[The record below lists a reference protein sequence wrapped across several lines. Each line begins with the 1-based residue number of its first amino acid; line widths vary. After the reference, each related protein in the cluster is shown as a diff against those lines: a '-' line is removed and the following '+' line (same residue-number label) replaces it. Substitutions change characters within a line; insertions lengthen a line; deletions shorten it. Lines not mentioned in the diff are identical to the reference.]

1 MAGLE
6 LLGDGVG
13 VVGKGEKIRSNL
25 SRKFASLGNITL
37 AGGGGS
43 LAGFT
48 STGLT
53 PSGDA
58 QPQIASESISDVA
71 IALRLERGLIFLM
84 GFSNGRKLLGVLPL
98 DGAVLFLELANARGR
113 SLCIL
118 RALGFVLRTDAV
130 RAIVPL
136 PIAHT
141 GQTGQPCQN
150 DAKDDPGIGHC
161 QRRPVCM

>member
-6 LLGDGVG
+6 LSGNVVG
-13 VVGKGEKIRSNL
+13 FVGKGEKIRSNL
-25 SRKFASLGNITL
+25 SRKFASLCNITL

-71 IALRLERGLIFLM
+71 IALSQGAGL
-84 GFSNGRKLLGVLPL
+84 
-98 DGAVLFLELANARGR
+98 
-113 SLCIL
+113 
-118 RALGFVLRTDAV
+118 AL
-130 RAIVPL
+130 
-136 PIAHT
+136 
-141 GQTGQPCQN
+141 
-150 DAKDDPGIGHC
+150 
-161 QRRPVCM
+161 QRFQ